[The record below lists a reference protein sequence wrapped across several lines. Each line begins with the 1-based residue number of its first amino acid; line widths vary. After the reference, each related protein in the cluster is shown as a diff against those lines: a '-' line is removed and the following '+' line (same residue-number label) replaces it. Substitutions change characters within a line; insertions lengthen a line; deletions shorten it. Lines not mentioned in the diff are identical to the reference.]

1 MKKLKINEEE
11 IKNFKVVKL
20 NSENVE
26 EIHKK
31 EKEELKNR
39 KLKSEVKKIFSK
51 RTVKNNVSKKT
62 YNLKNTKKE
71 FTEKEFTEIKSI
83 SKRIVEKA
91 LKVVTYN
98 IDNKWNLKQDTLIVD
113 FNINLEDKADLVAEC
128 IENILNYGIIIENT
142 LYIKNRSFRSTKK
155 QGLLYKNKHYKKIN
169 SLLYYKKKQ
178 TKNEI
183 ADIITVTK
191 NNDKLFT
198 SDFQAFKDFII
209 EMYNNDIKTEYQ
221 KANKKQFAKNI
232 FELLGLSK
240 KEVIIYNYVLNGVKY
255 EDIAIILELSKNT
268 IKTTV
273 FRINN
278 KIDRLKNELY
288 INYMK

>member
-1 MKKLKINEEE
+1 MI
-11 IKNFKVVKL
+11 
-20 NSENVE
+20 
-26 EIHKK
+26 
-31 EKEELKNR
+31 
-39 KLKSEVKKIFSK
+39 
-51 RTVKNNVSKKT
+51 
-62 YNLKNTKKE
+62 
-71 FTEKEFTEIKSI
+71 
-83 SKRIVEKA
+83 
-91 LKVVTYN
+91 
-98 IDNKWNLKQDTLIVD
+98 
-113 FNINLEDKADLVAEC
+113 AEC
-128 IENILNYGIIIENT
+128 IENILYYGCILENT

-155 QGLLYKNKHYKKIN
+155 QGILYKNKHYKKIN

-178 TKNEI
+178 TRNEVAEVVTVQKNGDE
-183 ADIITVTK
+183 
-191 NNDKLFT
+191 LFT

-209 EMYNNDIKTEYQ
+209 NMYNNDIKTEYQ

-240 KEVIIYNYVLNGVKY
+240 KELIIYNYVLNGVKY
-255 EDIAIILELSKNT
+255 EDIAKILDLSKNT

>member
-1 MKKLKINEEE
+1 MKKSKKIENLE
-11 IKNFKVVKL
+11 NYKVIKL
-20 NSENVE
+20 NAETVE
-26 EIHKK
+26 EIQKK
-31 EKEELKNR
+31 EREQLKNR
-39 KLKSEVKKIFSK
+39 KTKSEVKKIFSK
-51 RTVKNNVSKKT
+51 RTVKNKISKKT
-62 YNLKNTKKE
+62 YNLRNTKKE
-71 FTEKEFTEIKSI
+71 FTNKEFTEIKSI

-98 IDNKWNLKQDTLIVD
+98 MNNKWNIKQDNLIID

-128 IENILNYGIIIENT
+128 IENILYYGCILENT

-155 QGLLYKNKHYKKIN
+155 QSLLYKNKHYKKIN

-178 TKNEI
+178 AKNECN
-183 ADIITVTK
+183 DIITVQK
-191 NNDKLFT
+191 NGDELFT

-209 EMYNNDIKTEYQ
+209 DMYNNDIKLEYQ

-232 FELLGLSK
+232 LELLKLSK
-240 KEVIIYNYVLNGVKY
+240 KEIIIYNYVLNGVKY
-255 EDIAIILELSKNT
+255 EDIASILELSKNT

-278 KIDRLKNELY
+278 KIDRLKKELY
-288 INYMK
+288 IEYMK